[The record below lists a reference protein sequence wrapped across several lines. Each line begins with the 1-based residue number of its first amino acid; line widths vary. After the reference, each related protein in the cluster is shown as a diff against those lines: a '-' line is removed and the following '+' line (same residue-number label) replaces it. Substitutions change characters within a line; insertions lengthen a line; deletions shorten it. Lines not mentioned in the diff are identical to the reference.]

1 MRILFL
7 ILDFIIF
14 FATSAIVLSLRSS
27 AQWNLLFFL
36 DHCKILVPLFLLN
49 VILLLIFSFY
59 DLKRSYKRHRNDFI
73 ELSLL
78 FLIAFTV
85 SSAGIYFGTY
95 FFHIPTPK
103 TILFLILLIF
113 YAYVFLS
120 RQLYNGLHLSQ
131 VKVISLGTS
140 RTMNRLKKTLD
151 SSQEYKIVSSFNDIS
166 EIPERL
172 DIRDIDFVL
181 VSNNLLEQ
189 DKNTALFIFNK
200 FVSKGVTCLTDL
212 DFFESLFLRLPKET
226 LRNVV
231 WLIKDVS
238 NKQENSMYAI
248 TKRLIDFLFA
258 VCLIPIFLPLGIL
271 IYFLILFIDKQ
282 KPIFFQERVGFKGK
296 TIQICKFRT
305 LVTGTETPTKF
316 GKILRKFRLDEIPQ
330 LINILDGNISIVGP
344 RPLQKEDNDLLNKY
358 IPAHVLRD
366 VIKPGLTGWS
376 QLNYKAP
383 CNYSALKTP
392 EFENDAQKNEYFKD
406 AFVRLAYDVWYAKNA
421 SFLLD
426 MEIMFKTAKRAFIKD
441 KKLSD

>member
-1 MRILFL
+1 
-7 ILDFIIF
+7 
-14 FATSAIVLSLRSS
+14 
-27 AQWNLLFFL
+27 
-36 DHCKILVPLFLLN
+36 
-49 VILLLIFSFY
+49 
-59 DLKRSYKRHRNDFI
+59 
-73 ELSLL
+73 
-78 FLIAFTV
+78 
-85 SSAGIYFGTY
+85 
-95 FFHIPTPK
+95 
-103 TILFLILLIF
+103 
-113 YAYVFLS
+113 
-120 RQLYNGLHLSQ
+120 
-131 VKVISLGTS
+131 LGTS
-140 RTMNRLKKTLD
+140 RTLNRLKTTLNAMTD
-151 SSQEYKIVSSFNDIS
+151 YKIFADFKDVS
-166 EIPERL
+166 EIPESF

-181 VSNNLLEQ
+181 VANGLLEQ
-189 DKNTALFIFNK
+189 DENTATLIFKK

-212 DFFESLFLRLPKET
+212 DFFENFFLRLPKET

-231 WLIKDVS
+231 WLIKDIS
-238 NKQENSMYAI
+238 SKQENSIYTI
-248 TKRLIDFLFA
+248 TKRMVDFLFA

-305 LVTGTETPTKF
+305 LVNGTETPTKV
-316 GKILRKFRLDEIPQ
+316 GKVLRKFRLDEIPQ

-366 VIKPGLTGWS
+366 IIKPGLTGWS

-383 CNYSALKTP
+383 CNYSAMKTP

-426 MEIMFKTAKRAFIKD
+426 MEIMFKTAKRAFVKD
-441 KKLSD
+441 KKLSE

>member
-7 ILDFIIF
+7 ILDIIVF
-14 FATSAIVLSLRSS
+14 FTISALVLSSRSDLS
-27 AQWNLLFFL
+27 WTFFL
-36 DHCKILVPLFLLN
+36 NNCKVLIPVFILN
-49 VILLLIFSFY
+49 IILLLIFSFY
-59 DLKRSYKRHRNDFI
+59 DLRKSYKRHKNDFV
-73 ELSLL
+73 ELAIL
-78 FLIAFTV
+78 FIIAFV
-85 SSAGIYFGTY
+85 LSSSGIYFGAY
-95 FFHIPTPK
+95 LFHIPTPK
-103 TILFLILLIF
+103 TILFLILLFF
-113 YAYVFLS
+113 YCYVFLS
-120 RQLYNGLHLSQ
+120 RQLYNSLHLSQ
-131 VKVISLGTS
+131 IKIVSIGNS
-140 RTMNRLKKTLD
+140 RTINRLKKTLA

-166 EIPERL
+166 EISESL
-172 DIRDIDFVL
+172 DIKELDFVL

-189 DKNTALFIFNK
+189 DKNAAPLIFNK

-212 DFFESLFLRLPKET
+212 EFFENLFLRLPKET
-226 LRNVV
+226 LRNIV
-231 WLIKDVS
+231 WLIKDIS
-238 NKQENSMYAI
+238 NKQENSMYTI
-248 TKRLIDFLFA
+248 TKRLVDFFFA

-282 KPIFFQERVGFKGK
+282 KPIFFQERVGFNGK

-305 LVTGTETPTKF
+305 LVDGTETPTKV

-366 VIKPGLTGWS
+366 IIKPGLTGWS

-406 AFVRLAYDVWYAKNA
+406 AFVRLAYDVWYVKNA
-421 SFLLD
+421 SLLLD